1 MKNYMQVKD
10 KELWRNMLRQ
20 GEKEA
25 LQYPLSSTIIDRFME
40 LWRF

>member
-1 MKNYMQVKD
+1 VKSYMQVKD
-10 KELWRNMLRQ
+10 KELWRDMLRQ

-25 LQYPLSSTIIDRFME
+25 LRYPLNLDRSME